1 MSGTFEKLMKNRDYW
16 RDEAKASW
24 ANIEA
29 LEVGNSR
36 LEEEIAE
43 LRKEIH
49 RLQKKDEERLAN
61 YAERTYQL
69 IEAQKELEKWQLLLI
84 NHTMG
89 GAWESVADFIKDQ
102 RPAVFSLPSDR
113 WKIKL
118 EDADDVRMADVE
130 CAEYMGLKLMKDPLE
145 VPDLTST
152 EDRIREIAKRKTKEA
167 MDRVAKEVS
176 QLNLDLVAWSKRQE
190 DDEEAQDL
198 AKSNQVFID
207 TESLKSGLSVEL
219 EGTASQEVFD
229 LFMGKPQ
236 EQELREI
243 TMVAKIVDDQP
254 AHEATRPPRRN
265 KRRIRRYRR
274 WPR

>member
-1 MSGTFEKLMKNRDYW
+1 MSETFDKLLENRDYW

-24 ANIEA
+24 ANIEV

-43 LRKEIH
+43 LRQEVH
-49 RLQKKDEERLAN
+49 RLQAKADERLAS

-69 IEAQKELEKWQLLLI
+69 IAAQQELEKWQLLMI

-89 GAWESVADFIKDQ
+89 GTWERVADFIKDQ
-102 RPAVFSLPSDR
+102 RPAVFSLPSDH

-130 CAEYMGLKLMKDPLE
+130 RVEYMGLKLMKDPLE
-145 VPDLTST
+145 LPELSST
-152 EDRIREIAKRKTKEA
+152 KDRIREIAERKTKEA
-167 MDRVAKEVS
+167 RDRVAKEVS
-176 QLNLDLVAWSKRQE
+176 QLNLDLAAWAKRQE
-190 DDEEAQDL
+190 EDQEAQDL
-198 AKSNQVFID
+198 EKYNQRFID
-207 TESLKSGLSVEL
+207 SDSLKSGLSVEL
-219 EGTASQEVFD
+219 EGTASKEVFD
-229 LFMGKPQ
+229 LIMGKPP
-236 EQELREI
+236 EQEMREI

-254 AHEATRPPRRN
+254 AHEAARPPRRT
-265 KRRIRRYRR
+265 RRRVRRYRR